1 MTAKISRVSRSAS
14 MTLSTAWRQ
23 KKLIDAD
30 TMQEGINKV
39 PVIIYMFN
47 IDWLKRVSISDIHQ
61 LQYLE

>member
-1 MTAKISRVSRSAS
+1 

-30 TMQEGINKV
+30 TVQEGINKV

>member
-1 MTAKISRVSRSAS
+1 

-23 KKLIDAD
+23 KKKKRMIDAE

-47 IDWLKRVSISDIHQ
+47 ID
-61 LQYLE
+61 